1 MLSIMTRLLLPT
13 IWKWTNIVDYNLDHL
28 HPSVRPLASL
38 PIDERLRICYQTKWV
53 NYPMVNGIRNTVQSI
68 LLLPQTSQA
77 QCILTVGEGGTG
89 KTSLWTKT
97 QQDMDAWA
105 RRHKRSNP
113 SIAMRVSSDPTTN
126 SLIEQVSEAFGF
138 EGVAFKRNKLS
149 PAIVRLAIER
159 NIRFLF
165 IDEFN
170 HILLANRTDQ
180 RKNLAFFKEL
190 SGEPLSIAL
199 ICFGTNEAVNAIQ
212 GDQQLERRFQICEL
226 NRWKESEEL
235 RAFLASYEMVL
246 PLRKRSSL
254 ASKEIVKF
262 LTNNTICTTRE
273 IVQRISWGAMYA
285 LLDGQEM
292 IELEHLRSAV
302 FLPDVTE
309 ALEID

>member
-1 MLSIMTRLLLPT
+1 
-13 IWKWTNIVDYNLDHL
+13 
-28 HPSVRPLASL
+28 
-38 PIDERLRICYQTKWV
+38 
-53 NYPMVNGIRNTVQSI
+53 MVNGIRNTVQSI